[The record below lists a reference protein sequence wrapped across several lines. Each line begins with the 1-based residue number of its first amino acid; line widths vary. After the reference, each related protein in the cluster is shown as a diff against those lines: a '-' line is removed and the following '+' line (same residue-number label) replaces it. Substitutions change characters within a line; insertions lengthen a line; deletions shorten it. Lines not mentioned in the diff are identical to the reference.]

1 MLLADKVAVVYG
13 AAGPIGG
20 AMARGFAAGRR
31 AANLKPLVDELGVE
45 AVEVDALDEGS
56 VEGFLDM
63 VVGAAGGVDVSAN
76 VIGVGDVQKPLDEIT
91 VDEFLQPVVN
101 ATRSH
106 FITTRAAAR
115 RMAGRGGTVLM
126 FGGGGPQTLPGLGG
140 FKVALDA
147 MESVRRQ
154 FAAEYGP
161 WGVRVVTLKTAGV
174 GESLPADL
182 DGRDAILAG
191 LTASAPSGRL
201 AGLADVGA
209 VAAFVASDKGR
220 TIADTWINISAGAL
234 SE

>member
-20 AMARGFAAGRR
+20 AMARGFAVEGARVFVAGRR
-31 AANLKPLVDELGVE
+31 ATNLKPLVDELGVE

-63 VVGAAGGVDVSAN
+63 VVGAAGCVDVSAN

-115 RMAGRGGTVLM
+115 RTRPARNR
-126 FGGGGPQTLPGLGG
+126 P
-140 FKVALDA
+140 A
-147 MESVRRQ
+147 
-154 FAAEYGP
+154 
-161 WGVRVVTLKTAGV
+161 V
-174 GESLPADL
+174 G
-182 DGRDAILAG
+182 
-191 LTASAPSGRL
+191 
-201 AGLADVGA
+201 
-209 VAAFVASDKGR
+209 
-220 TIADTWINISAGAL
+220 
-234 SE
+234 